1 MHRWVGI
8 LYKFHTTDPSNDSA
22 MTVLMRQGDKLPTA
36 STISIAETLDLFDG
50 PQHDFSTGFE
60 AGQYALWLGSG
71 ISRERVVGLDGVL
84 SKLLENLRLRIG
96 SAECEHHRALDGI
109 LSLADLSAD
118 ERAQIDLSQPVAS
131 WPIHDALID
140 RLWNKYSKV
149 LGTEVQGR
157 PFDYLLWD
165 VLEFATTFATQKADA
180 EHLAIGM
187 LVLEGVVSDLA
198 TANWDGLLE
207 AAMVELGRPNETFRV
222 AVTGEDLHGPIGIG
236 TLYKFHGCAIRAT
249 ANEAEYRPLL
259 VAREAAITHWAQ
271 NPRFI
276 KMREQL
282 RALIARSRTL
292 MIGLSGQDTNI
303 QQLFG
308 ANGWVWNS
316 VPAPI
321 VFAAQELSEGQKSI
335 LEGAY
340 QADYEANRDQIRTDA
355 TLPAFGK
362 PLLLALLLR
371 TMFGKLAA
379 LAGLLASPAVDP
391 AGRQSLVEGL
401 KALERAAAQAGNAN
415 RYECARTIAALIGR
429 VTEQFFG
436 GPGSAGRRPYMPL
449 GAQPAHLMQQDP
461 AVGFSGRPEAA
472 AALGLIG
479 QGLVVN
485 RWSVSV
491 DDPEQPTSGALR
503 LTAPTAEARVFL
515 AANDDNINQLLASGA
530 FDEVDN
536 DVVVICSRKVTPR
549 QQRSPSKSWR
559 TGKAPPRYIS
569 VSDLLEGSGSF
580 VEIQSRFNSEVG
592 I

>member
-1 MHRWVGI
+1 M
-8 LYKFHTTDPSNDSA
+8 
-22 MTVLMRQGDKLPTA
+22 PTA
-36 STISIAETLDLFDG
+36 DTISIAETLDLLDG
-50 PQHDFSTGFE
+50 PHKSFCAGFR

-71 ISRERVVGLDGVL
+71 ISRDRVVGLDGVL
-84 SKLLENLRLRIG
+84 SKLLENLRQRITG
-96 SAECEHHRALDGI
+96 ADCEHHRALDSI
-109 LSLADLSAD
+109 LGLADLSAD
-118 ERAQIDLSQPVAS
+118 ERAQVDLAQPVAS
-131 WPIHDALID
+131 WPIRDALID

-165 VLEFATTFATQKADA
+165 ILDFATTFAVQKADA

-207 AAMVELGRPNETFRV
+207 AAMVELGRPNETFLV
-222 AVTGEDLHGPIGIG
+222 AVTGGDLHGPPGIG
-236 TLYKFHGCAIRAT
+236 RLYKFHGCANRAI

-259 VAREAAITHWAQ
+259 VAREAAITHWAR
-271 NPRFI
+271 NPRFTQ
-276 KMREQL
+276 MREQL

-303 QQLFG
+303 QQLFS
-308 ANGWVWNS
+308 ANGCAWNS
-316 VPAPI
+316 VPTPI
-321 VFAAQELSEGQKSI
+321 VFAAQQLSDGQKSI

-340 QADYEANRDQIRTDA
+340 RDDYEVNRDQIRTDA

-379 LAGLLASPAVDP
+379 LADLLTSPAVGA
-391 AGRQSLVEGL
+391 AGKQNLVDGL
-401 KALERAAAQAGNAN
+401 KALESAAAQAGDAN
-415 RYECARTIAALIGR
+415 RYECARIIAGLMGR
-429 VTEQFFG
+429 VSEQFLG

-449 GAQPAHLMQQDP
+449 STQPAHVMQQDP
-461 AVGFSGRPEAA
+461 AAAFSARPEAA

-479 QGLVVN
+479 QGLVAN
-485 RWSVSV
+485 LWSVAV

-503 LTAPTAEARVFL
+503 LVASGAEARVFL
-515 AANDDNINQLLASGA
+515 AANDDNINQLVASGA
-530 FDEVDN
+530 FDETD
-536 DVVVICSRKVTPR
+536 DDIVVICSRKVTPR

-559 TGKAPPRYIS
+559 TGKAPPRYVS
-569 VSDLLEGSGSF
+569 VSDLLEGSESF
-580 VEIQSRFNSEVG
+580 DEVQSRFNSEVG
-592 I
+592 L